1 MKITVRYF
9 AMLRERAGCD
19 TEDVAWADAE
29 PTVARLRALLAKRT
43 PGLASALASGA
54 VLVAVNREYAGPKT
68 TLKDGDEVAFMPPVT
83 GG

>member
-19 TEDVAWADAE
+19 AEEFVWADAE
-29 PTVARLRALLAKRT
+29 PTVARLRTHLAGRT
-43 PGLASALASGA
+43 PGLASPLASGA

-68 TLKDGDEVAFMPPVT
+68 ALKDGDEVAFFPPVT